1 MLASWSLSIALI
13 VLAAAHIGE
22 ETLAGFSHFFNVTWF
37 AGNETCPVGR
47 AKALWIDKIGLFAI
61 LALLALGGALHSGL
75 WILIAL
81 GIITAD
87 VVQHFAFSIGTKG
100 YTPGVATSVL
110 YLGYI
115 IYFFSRPET
124 DGLLSGWLAWLA
136 FAVGLLFIASNY
148 FMARHKVR
156 LGLCQPA

>member
-22 ETLAGFSHFFNVTWF
+22 ETLAGFTRFFNVTWF

-61 LALLALGGALHSGL
+61 LALLALGGALNSEL

-87 VVQHFAFSIGTKG
+87 VIQHFAFSIGTRG

-115 IYFFSRPET
+115 LYFFSRP
-124 DGLLSGWLAWLA
+124 GLPVGWLAWLS

-148 FMARHKVR
+148 VMAAHKVR
-156 LGLCQPA
+156 LGLCRPA